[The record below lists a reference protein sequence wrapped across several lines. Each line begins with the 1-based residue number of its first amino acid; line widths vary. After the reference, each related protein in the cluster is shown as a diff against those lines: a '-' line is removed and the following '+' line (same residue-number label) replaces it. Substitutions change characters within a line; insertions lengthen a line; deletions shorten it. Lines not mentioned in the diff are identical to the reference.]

1 DVYDGRGFVKAFFG
15 GEHADK
21 GKGESPDLDVDIRL
35 GAIAGHNGEALR
47 GVDLKMSRRNGQI
60 RTFALN
66 SKLGR
71 EAPLTGEVR
80 SGGQRK
86 NVLYFETVDAGAL
99 MRFTDIYPRLHGG
112 QMWVAMDVPT
122 PDQAPQDGI
131 INMRDFTIKG
141 ESALNGVVG
150 APSGDTRGVDFTR
163 LRVDF
168 TRTPGK
174 LQIKESEVR
183 GPTVGATVEGNVDFV
198 KNDVRLRGTFVPLY
212 GINNAFGQLPLIGP
226 LLGGQREGLLGITY
240 EVSGPPSAPKLSVN
254 PMSAMAPG
262 LLRKF
267 FEFPNS
273 KPVEPFDAPPNGH
286 TLNVR

>member
-1 DVYDGRGFVKAFFG
+1 VKAFFG
-15 GEHADK
+15 GDHNDRP
-21 GKGESPDLDVDIRL
+21 KGESPDVDVDIRL

-47 GVDLKMSRRNGQI
+47 GVDLKMARRNGQI
-60 RTFALN
+60 RAFALN

-71 EAPLTGEVR
+71 EAALTGEIR
-80 SGGQRK
+80 AGGQRK

-141 ESALNGVVG
+141 EPALSRVVG
-150 APSGDTRGVDFTR
+150 AQHGDNRGVDFTR

-168 TRTPGK
+168 TRMPGK
-174 LQIKESEVR
+174 MIVKEGEVR
-183 GPTVGATVEGNVDFV
+183 GPTVGATMDGTIDFV
-198 KNDVRLRGTFVPLY
+198 KNDVRMRGTFVPLY
-212 GINNAFGQLPLIGP
+212 GINNAFGQIPLVGVF
-226 LLGGQREGLLGITY
+226 LGGQREGLLGITY
-240 EVSGPPSAPKLSVN
+240 EVTGPPSAPTLRVN
-254 PMSAMAPG
+254 PISAVAPG

-267 FEFPNS
+267 FEFPNT
-273 KPVEPFDAPPNGH
+273 KPAEPFDAPTGPA